1 MGGSQGVSRSL
12 QSVILPDG
20 MESEFFGFFTLSG
33 RLANILGM
41 LTFGIV
47 TWITGDMR
55 TGIVSLLLFFVA
67 GLLLLVLVS
76 ERKGREEARVFLQ
89 DLESERRWR

>member
-1 MGGSQGVSRSL
+1 
-12 QSVILPDG
+12 
-20 MESEFFGFFTLSG
+20 
-33 RLANILGM
+33 M

-67 GLLLLVLVS
+67 GLLLLVFVS
-76 ERKGREEARVFLQ
+76 ERRGRQEAREFLA
-89 DLESERRWR
+89 EAEPSGTR

>member
-12 QSVILPDG
+12 QSVILPEG
-20 MESEFFGFFTLSG
+20 MESEFFGFFTMSG

-41 LTFGIV
+41 LTFGVV

-55 TGIVSLLLFFVA
+55 TGIVSLLVFFVL

-76 ERKGREEARVFLQ
+76 ERRGRGEARQFLEE
-89 DLESERRWR
+89 LGEA